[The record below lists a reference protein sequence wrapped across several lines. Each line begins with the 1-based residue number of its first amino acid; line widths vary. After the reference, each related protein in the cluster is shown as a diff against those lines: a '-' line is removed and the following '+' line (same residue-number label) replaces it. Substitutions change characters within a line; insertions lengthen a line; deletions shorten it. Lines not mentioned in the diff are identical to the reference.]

1 MREVFRKR
9 ASQLQSCMADRKIDV
24 LLLTGPDSV
33 YYITGFW
40 GYLGTEFGR
49 PTMVVISRS
58 GPCTLITPR
67 MEAEMARAMTWIS
80 DIREWVDGV
89 AGEWVSQLR
98 TLLAGHQKQ
107 TIGIER
113 FQIPPAVLERLRSEL
128 PAATFADASE
138 ILADLR
144 MIKSPEEIAV
154 MRQAGEMAVAM
165 AEAGAAAISE
175 GVPEYE
181 VALAVMAGGT
191 RKAAELFGAEGPD
204 RLLSPMI
211 YNLPILQSG
220 SETSMVH
227 RRPTLRRIRR
237 GDPVYLCF
245 CGIATYKMFKLG
257 FDREFFVG
265 TVSDK
270 HARIYDVALRAQA
283 AALRT
288 IRPGVVAEE
297 VHAAAKE
304 VYRAAGF
311 GVEYRT
317 GRGIGYSF
325 LEKPQL
331 KDGDRTLLQVGMT
344 LAVDGGVTIP
354 DEFGARVGDSI
365 VMTDTGYEWLA
376 DYPRDLRIL

>member
-9 ASQLQSCMADRKIDV
+9 ASQLQSYMAEEKIDA
-24 LLLTGPDSV
+24 LLLTAPDSV

-49 PTMVVISRS
+49 PTMVLVPRS
-58 GPCTLITPR
+58 GSCSLITPR
-67 MEAEMARAMTWIS
+67 MEAEMARAMTWIA

-89 AGEWVSQLR
+89 AGEWGSPLR
-98 TLLAGHQKQ
+98 ALLAGRQKQ
-107 TIGIER
+107 TLGIER

-144 MIKSPEEIAV
+144 MIKSPDEIAV
-154 MRQAGEMAVAM
+154 MRQAGQVAVAM
-165 AEAGAAAISE
+165 AEAGAAAVGE
-175 GVPEYE
+175 GVREYE

-220 SETSMVH
+220 PETSMVH
-227 RRPTLRRIRR
+227 RRPTVRRIRR
-237 GDPVYLCF
+237 GDPVYLCL
-245 CGIATYKMFKLG
+245 CGIANYKVLKLG

-265 TVSDK
+265 MVSDN

-283 AALRT
+283 AALQT

-331 KDGDRTLLQVGMT
+331 KDGDKTPLQAGMT
-344 LAVDGGVTIP
+344 LAVDGGITIP
-354 DEFGARVGDSI
+354 TEFGARVGDSI
-365 VMTDTGYEWLA
+365 VVTDTGYERLT

>member
-9 ASQLQSCMADRKIDV
+9 ASQLRSCMADRKIDV
-24 LLLTGPDSV
+24 LLLIDPDSV

-98 TLLAGHQKQ
+98 ALLAGHQKQ

-144 MIKSPEEIAV
+144 MIKGPEEIAV

-220 SETSMVH
+220 PETSMVH

-331 KDGDRTLLQVGMT
+331 KDGDRTLLQAGMT

-354 DEFGARVGDSI
+354 AEFGARVGDSI